1 MCGEYLEVEEEHI
14 CEACREDMPL
24 TYFWRWRENPAEQML
39 WGRTY
44 LQGVICLYFY
54 SRDNEYRRLVQRV
67 KYEGDVRLGRHLG
80 HMLGEYIA
88 GTDYPL
94 PDYIV
99 PVPIHWRRR
108 WRRGYNQAEVIARGL
123 QEALLTKS
131 HHNSPAEISADNTH
145 EGTAIHPAPKNIPI
159 LTNLL
164 YRRKYTSSQI
174 NMSMGVKWENAHG
187 TFALRKRFP
196 TDTLHG
202 KHIWIVDDVLTSGA
216 TAEACFDVL
225 RHIPDI
231 RISLITL
238 AYVKH

>member
-1 MCGEYLEVEEEHI
+1 MLREFLDLVFPRECAVCGEYLDVEEEHI

-24 TYFWRWRENPAEQML
+24 TYFWHWRDNPAEQML

-54 SRDNEYRRLVQRV
+54 SRDNDYRHLVHKV
-67 KYEGDVRLGRHLG
+67 KYEGDIQLGKYLG
-80 HMLGEYIA
+80 QMLGEYISVS
-88 GTDYPL
+88 DYPR

-123 QEALLTKS
+123 QEAK
-131 HHNSPAEISADNTH
+131 D
-145 EGTAIHPAPKNIPI
+145 IPI

-187 TFALRKRFP
+187 TFALRKRYP
-196 TDTLHG
+196 VDNLRG
-202 KHIWIVDDVLTSGA
+202 KHIWLVDDVLTSGA
-216 TAEACFDVL
+216 TAEACFDAL

>member
-1 MCGEYLEVEEEHI
+1 MIREFLDLVYPRECAVCGEYLEADEEHI
-14 CEACREDMPL
+14 CEACRGDLPL

-44 LQGVICLYFY
+44 LQGVISLYFY
-54 SRDNEYRRLVQRV
+54 SRDNDYCHLVHKV
-67 KYEGDVRLGRHLG
+67 KYEGNVKLGRYLG
-80 HMLGEYIA
+80 KMLGRYITEA
-88 GTDYPL
+88 GYPQ

-123 QEALLTKS
+123 QRALPQKT
-131 HHNSPAEISADNTH
+131 
-145 EGTAIHPAPKNIPI
+145 PI

-164 YRRKYTSSQI
+164 YRRKYTTSQI

-187 TFALRKRFP
+187 TFAIRKRFP
-196 TDTLHG
+196 TDTLQG
-202 KHIWIVDDVLTSGA
+202 KHIWLVDDVLTSGA
-216 TAEACFDVL
+216 TAEACFDAL
-225 RHIPDI
+225 RHIPNL

>member
-14 CEACREDMPL
+14 CEACRGDMPL
-24 TYFWRWRENPAEQML
+24 TYFWRWRDNPAEQML

-54 SRDNEYRRLVQRV
+54 SRDNEYRRLVQKV
-67 KYEGDVRLGRHLG
+67 KYEGDIKLGKYLG
-80 HMLGEYIA
+80 HLLGEYIT

-123 QEALLTKS
+123 QEAL
-131 HHNSPAEISADNTH
+131 PCR
-145 EGTAIHPAPKNIPI
+145 IPI
-159 LTNLL
+159 LNNLI
-164 YRRKYTSSQI
+164 YRRKYTSSQT

-187 TFALRKRFP
+187 TFALRKRFH
-196 TDTLHG
+196 TETLQG
-202 KHIWIVDDVLTSGA
+202 KHIWLVDDVLTSGA
-216 TAEACFDVL
+216 TAEACFDTL
-225 RHIPDI
+225 RTIPDLKI
-231 RISLITL
+231 TLITL
-238 AYVKH
+238 AYVKLTL